1 MKEKRNSILGFTI
14 NKKEP
19 DFIESIVDPVI
30 LARHLEDAYFKAC
43 SRLEENEFLTAYSA
57 I

>member
-19 DFIESIVDPVI
+19 DFIDSIMDPAM

-43 SRLEENEFLTAYSA
+43 SKLEGDEFLTVYSA
-57 I
+57 L